1 MTKGWSSSFTDFGRR
16 VPSPRAGPWPNL
28 RGREE
33 PHAAGINWD
42 ERVKGG
48 EPGSHS
54 GGEVGPDDRSVL
66 KGCEV
71 VAHYV
76 SGKAKSAADVG
87 YLASPVVCEILDDP
101 RSDLVGPYFAPAVT
115 PIIRRWSAWADC
127 VGQFNCLSIGPYR
140 EGSPAGRVWALH
152 RPRPGQPCVI
162 AVSAPRF
169 PVPWPPE
176 LPPRGAAP
184 RWEQLC
190 RGFGR

>member
-1 MTKGWSSSFTDFGRR
+1 MPQRMTKGWSSSFTDFGRR

-127 VGQFNCLSIGPYR
+127 IGQFNCLSIGPYR
-140 EGSPAGRVWALH
+140 EGFTGWPGLGIASTQTRPAVCDC
-152 RPRPGQPCVI
+152 GQRT
-162 AVSAPRF
+162 AVSSSLAS
-169 PVPWPPE
+169 
-176 LPPRGAAP
+176 
-184 RWEQLC
+184 
-190 RGFGR
+190 